1 MKRIFWKLFSNDFFD
16 HWLRICKSKCDHI
29 FFNNFNVFPDI
40 LILQILSIFMNSN
53 FFQKHFSAR
62 RARENTSPRKRAYFQ
77 ILQKLFPTKVFC
89 SNLKYGHRKNVWI
102 YRLVK
107 LVVFSYKKRLKNFS
121 IILIHVILGQTLIKY
136 IWKYSEDILIATKIF
151 LVGGF
156 YGVSTYFYYYA
167 YIGHRNCY
175 F

>member
-1 MKRIFWKLFSNDFFD
+1 MFSRTFWFCRYWASL
-16 HWLRICKSKCDHI
+16 WIQI
-29 FFNNFNVFPDI
+29 FFKNI
-40 LILQILSIFMNSN
+40 L
-53 FFQKHFSAR
+53 AR
-62 RARENTSPRKRAYFQ
+62 DARAKIRAQENEHIFQ

-136 IWKYSEDILIATKIF
+136 IWKYSEDILIATKMF

-167 YIGHRNCY
+167 YIRHRNC
-175 F
+175 